1 MTTTTVGPN
10 APAPGPQQPQT
21 LLEVSGLRVVF
32 GGAGSPWS
40 RRGGHAAVDGV
51 DLAVDRGRTL
61 GLIGESGSGK
71 TTVCKTLAGL
81 VRPAAGTALLD
92 GEDLF
97 TGRRRSRAVTRK
109 VQMIFQDPFSSLDPG
124 LRAVELVREPLRI
137 HRVGS
142 PAQQRER
149 VAELLDLVGLSSA
162 YLTRFPHQMSGGQL
176 QRVAVARA
184 LALEPELLLA
194 DEPLSALDVSI
205 QAQVSNLLMGVQR
218 DLGVSFLFIG
228 HDLAAVRRLSD
239 SVAVMFG
246 GRIMEAGPATD
257 VYDAPRH
264 PYTLA
269 LMSAV
274 PEPST
279 VQGRSRI
286 VVRGTSER
294 GRPGGCRYRSR
305 CWLYQNLGRPPR
317 CEEEEPEVS
326 FQGERGAACHYA
338 DQVSDQPQYGEV
350 LANAGLA

>member
-1 MTTTTVGPN
+1 MTTTKFDATPPLSAQG
-10 APAPGPQQPQT
+10 AEI
-21 LLEVSGLRVVF
+21 LLEVRGLTVVF
-32 GGAGSPWS
+32 GGSGSPWS
-40 RRGGHAAVDGV
+40 RRRGHVAVDGV
-51 DLAVDRGRTL
+51 DLSVERGRTL

-81 VRPAAGTALLD
+81 VHPTAGTATLD

-97 TGRRRSRAVTRK
+97 TGRRRSRALTRRM
-109 VQMIFQDPFSSLDPG
+109 QMIFQDPFSSLDPG
-124 LRAVELVREPLRI
+124 LPVAELIREPLRV

-142 PAQQRER
+142 GPEQRDR
-149 VAELLDLVGLSSA
+149 VTQLLDLVGLGAA
-162 YLTRFPHQMSGGQL
+162 YLARYPHQMSGGQL

-184 LALEPELLLA
+184 LALEPELVLA

-205 QAQVSNLLMGVQR
+205 QAQVSNLLMRVQR

-228 HDLAAVRRLSD
+228 HDLSAVRRLSD
-239 SVAVMFG
+239 SVAVMFA
-246 GRIMEAGPATD
+246 GRVMETGPVTD

-264 PYTLA
+264 PYTVA

-286 VVRGTSER
+286 VVRGGTQDDS
-294 GRPGGCRYRSR
+294 GNGCRYRSR

-317 CEEEEPEVS
+317 CELEEPPLTRTGDVA
-326 FQGERGAACHYA
+326 AACHY
-338 DQVSDQPQYGEV
+338 SDSLAGQPQYAEV